1 MNTRLSRYPGALLT
15 LLLALPLTAS
25 AQTVYHIVPK
35 ESTVTYSMDHPAH
48 KWDGVSHSATGTVE
62 IGPDGT
68 VTAIHVEIP
77 VLTFD
82 SGNRNRDSHMAE
94 AVEFYLFP
102 KVIFDATDVTPVDS
116 VATDGQADAFRRI
129 RGNLTFHGV
138 TQPIETVAKIVKD
151 GNRLR
156 AEGAFDVKITDFDI
170 ERPSLLMVKVKD
182 WIGLA
187 FDVTAV
193 AGDTAAA
200 ASTHR

>member
-1 MNTRLSRYPGALLT
+1 MNTRLSCCLGALLT

-35 ESTVTYSMDHPAH
+35 ESTVTYAMDHPAH

-62 IGPDGT
+62 IGPDGA

-94 AVEFYLFP
+94 VVEFYLYP
-102 KVIFDATDVTPVDS
+102 KVIFDATDVTPIDS
-116 VATDGQADAFRRI
+116 VADGEADAFWRI

-138 TQPIETVAKIVKD
+138 TKPIETVAKVMRD
-151 GNRLR
+151 GDRLR
-156 AEGAFDVKITDFDI
+156 AEGAFDVKITDFDM

-182 WIGLA
+182 WIGLK
-187 FDVTAV
+187 FDLSAEAEEATTA
-193 AGDTAAA
+193 TR
-200 ASTHR
+200 TNR

>member
-1 MNTRLSRYPGALLT
+1 MNTRLSLYLGALLT

-62 IGPDGT
+62 VGPDGAAT
-68 VTAIHVEIP
+68 KIHVEIP

-94 AVEFYLFP
+94 VVEFYLFP
-102 KVIFDATDVTPVDS
+102 KVIFDATDVTPIDS
-116 VATDGQADAFRRI
+116 VADGEADAFWRI
-129 RGNLTFHGV
+129 KGNLTLHGV
-138 TQPIETVAKIVKD
+138 TKPVESVAKIVKD
-151 GNRLR
+151 GDRLR
-156 AEGAFDVKITDFDI
+156 AEGAFDVKITDFDM

-182 WIGLA
+182 WIGLRYD
-187 FDVTAV
+187 FVAV

>member
-1 MNTRLSRYPGALLT
+1 MNTRLSLYLGALLT

-94 AVEFYLFP
+94 SVEFYLFP
-102 KVIFDATDVTPVDS
+102 KVIFDATGVTPVDS
-116 VATDGQADAFRRI
+116 VATDGQADAFWRI

-138 TQPIETVAKIVKD
+138 TKPIETVAKIVKD